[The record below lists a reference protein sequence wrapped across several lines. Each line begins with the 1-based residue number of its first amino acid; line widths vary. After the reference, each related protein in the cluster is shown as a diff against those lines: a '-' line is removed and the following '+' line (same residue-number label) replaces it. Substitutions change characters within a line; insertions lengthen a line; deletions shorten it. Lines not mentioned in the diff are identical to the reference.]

1 MMSWQEAPTLGKKH
15 LAVSGRDQMDDAI
28 KTSLQLENVFD
39 VVFSEYQAQAA
50 ATCESGPGGTLN
62 ERSHDGSN

>member
-1 MMSWQEAPTLGKKH
+1 
-15 LAVSGRDQMDDAI
+15 MDDAI